1 MEEMEQHINQE
12 IEGRIGRTIDIIT
25 SADMQRFTGFYRL
38 LEFGGKIDPDA
49 TAIFVDKDKPEGQQE
64 VKVPMEQLTEAYER
78 IASGSFDNEKGVYSF
93 QVGGQQKTVE
103 GKRVWALSNNVLAWK
118 LGPLK

>member
-1 MEEMEQHINQE
+1 MAEMEQPINQE
-12 IEGRIGRTIDIIT
+12 LEESIGKIINIIA
-25 SADMQRFTGFYRL
+25 SADIQRFTGFYKL

-49 TAIFVDKDKPEGQQE
+49 AAIFIDKDKPEGQQE

-78 IASGSFDNEKGVYSF
+78 ISSGSFDNENEAYSF
-93 QVGGQQKTVE
+93 QVDKKKKNME
-103 GKRVWALSNNVLAWK
+103 GKRVWALSNHVLAWK